1 MTAVY
6 PEMERVLVVN
16 AAQLHSTLSKLKVIV
31 MWYDLYNF
39 KKVLLVLLLVKLQ
52 AFLTLLHG
60 YFSRFLNCTNGTK
73 LRKTSHMVPWL
84 TLASHLWRR
93 SRRNGLHQ
101 ITYERVLL
109 VSKILFNLI
118 QFYVKKYYQTV
129 PKPGI
134 LFKRWLGD
142 VNVRKYRIFTL
153 I

>member
-73 LRKTSHMVPWL
+73 LRKTSHMLVQI
-84 TLASHLWRR
+84 
-93 SRRNGLHQ
+93 LHSVYQ
-101 ITYERVLL
+101 NFSIMRTWARMEMKLNKVCS
-109 VSKILFNLI
+109 VNSFIKTI
-118 QFYVKKYYQTV
+118 Q
-129 PKPGI
+129 
-134 LFKRWLGD
+134 LHH
-142 VNVRKYRIFTL
+142 
-153 I
+153 